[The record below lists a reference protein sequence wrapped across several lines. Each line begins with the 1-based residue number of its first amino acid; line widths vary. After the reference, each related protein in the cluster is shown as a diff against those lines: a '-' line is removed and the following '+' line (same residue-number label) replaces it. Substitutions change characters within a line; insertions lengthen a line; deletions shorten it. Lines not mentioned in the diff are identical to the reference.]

1 MLFMY
6 NNVVAGS
13 GGDGEAWCAMFCRC
27 AFSFA
32 GIFLLLCSR
41 VHELINLKKNSMLPK
56 NLRG

>member
-1 MLFMY
+1 MY

-41 VHELINLKKNSMLPK
+41 VHELINFK
-56 NLRG
+56 